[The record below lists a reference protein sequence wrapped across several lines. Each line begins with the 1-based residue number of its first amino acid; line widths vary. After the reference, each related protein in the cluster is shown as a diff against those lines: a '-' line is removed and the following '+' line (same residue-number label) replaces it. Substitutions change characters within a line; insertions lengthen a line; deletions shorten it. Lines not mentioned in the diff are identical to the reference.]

1 MALSCTT
8 EGSGWILGKNSS
20 QSGEVLGLSLE
31 ALRSRG
37 GVALRDAVSACWG
50 RVGAALG
57 NLGGLLQSS

>member
-1 MALSCTT
+1 
-8 EGSGWILGKNSS
+8 
-20 QSGEVLGLSLE
+20 VLGLSLE